1 MPPRTQYAKH
11 GDLNIA
17 YQVTGDGPI
26 DILVVP
32 SFVSNI
38 EFWWAHPVMKAWWD
52 RVTSFARLILFDKL
66 GTGCS
71 DPVSGPRTLEQRS
84 DEIKAVMEA
93 VGCERPVLF
102 GLSEGGPSS
111 IVFAATH
118 PGQVQAL
125 VLFGTFA
132 SVGLVDASP
141 DEIRAE
147 LAKDGVAERYW
158 PTVAQIERVADSDSG
173 FSIAGETARRS
184 RCSCP
189 TWAMRSSRRR
199 RSGCARAPAW
209 PAPPWSPQR

>member
-38 EFWWAHPVMKAWWD
+38 EFWWAHPTMKAWWD

-84 DEIKAVMEA
+84 WY
-93 VGCERPVLF
+93 ERWID
-102 GLSEGGPSS
+102 
-111 IVFAATH
+111 IVRKHCQDNAA
-118 PGQVQAL
+118 
-125 VLFGTFA
+125 
-132 SVGLVDASP
+132 
-141 DEIRAE
+141 
-147 LAKDGVAERYW
+147 RY
-158 PTVAQIERVADSDSG
+158 Q
-173 FSIAGETARRS
+173 
-184 RCSCP
+184 
-189 TWAMRSSRRR
+189 
-199 RSGCARAPAW
+199 
-209 PAPPWSPQR
+209 